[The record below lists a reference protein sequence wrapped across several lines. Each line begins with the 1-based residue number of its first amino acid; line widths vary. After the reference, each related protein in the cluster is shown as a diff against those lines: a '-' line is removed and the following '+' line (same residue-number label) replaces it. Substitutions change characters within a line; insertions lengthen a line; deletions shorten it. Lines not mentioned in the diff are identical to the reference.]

1 MDVGFQI
8 GRSVAPALALVGM
21 REQSGVMRLLAI
33 LFLLTAFAQ
42 SDEAPKVPEPLYET
56 RAQHDRNG
64 IGKFFLGREIA
75 HVMGHQAAGWLER
88 PEREEEERTD
98 LAVAAL
104 GLKPGDAVADIGC
117 GSGYYASRMGR
128 IGGEKGVVFGV
139 DIQQEMLDLLA
150 RRMKKLRVGNV
161 KPVLGTEKDPKLA
174 PESCDLMLLVDV
186 YHEFDFPYE
195 MTRAMIPALKK
206 GGRLVLIEFRGE
218 DPKVPI
224 KEVHKMTEA
233 QVKKEMALHPELEW
247 VETKKDLP
255 QQHIVIFRRK

>member
-1 MDVGFQI
+1 
-8 GRSVAPALALVGM
+8 
-21 REQSGVMRLLAI
+21 MRLL
-33 LFLLTAFAQ
+33 LLLISITVFSFAAEPP
-42 SDEAPKVPEPLYET
+42 SPPTPLYET
-56 RAQHDRNG
+56 REIHDPNG

-98 LAVAAL
+98 LAVKAL
-104 GLKPGDAVADIGC
+104 DLKPGDAVADIGC
-117 GSGYYASRMGR
+117 GTGYYASRMAR
-128 IGGEKGVVFGV
+128 IVGEKGIVYGV
-139 DIQQEMLDLLA
+139 DIQQEMLDLMQ
-150 RRMKKLRVGNV
+150 RKMKLLRITNV
-161 KPVLGTEKDPKLA
+161 KSILGEVKDPKLA
-174 PESCDLMLLVDV
+174 PESCDAMLLVDV

-206 GGRLVLIEFRGE
+206 GGRLIFIEFRGE

-233 QVKKEMALHPELEW
+233 QMKKEMALHPELEW

-255 QQHIVIFRRK
+255 QQHIIVFRRK

>member
-1 MDVGFQI
+1 MRV
-8 GRSVAPALALVGM
+8 LAF
-21 REQSGVMRLLAI
+21 
-33 LFLLTAFAQ
+33 LFLLTALAR
-42 SDEAPKVPEPLYET
+42 SAEAPKLPEPLYET
-56 RAQHDRNG
+56 RAQHDPNG

-75 HVMGHQAAGWLER
+75 QVMGHQAADWLER
-88 PEREEEERTD
+88 PEREAEERTD

-117 GSGYYASRMGR
+117 GTGYYASRMGR
-128 IGGEKGVVFGV
+128 IVGAKGVVYGV
-139 DIQQEMLDLLA
+139 DIQQEMLDLLR
-150 RRMKKLRVGNV
+150 RRMKELRVLNV

-174 PESCDLMLLVDV
+174 PESCDLILMVDV
-186 YHEFDFPYE
+186 YHEFEFPYE

-206 GGRLVLIEFRGE
+206 GGRLVFIEFRGE

-224 KEVHKMTEA
+224 KEVHKMTEG

-255 QQHIVIFRRK
+255 QQHVILFRRK